1 MTFVDILAHLCILR
15 RRAAGNRPLEIENRL
30 HYPKDVVFAEDSA
43 PLCDGYAPANFAIIR
58 TIALNLFRLHG
69 FASITKGI
77 RHLAHDI
84 SHLLSF
90 FQ

>member
-1 MTFVDILAHLCILR
+1 
-15 RRAAGNRPLEIENRL
+15 
-30 HYPKDVVFAEDSA
+30 
-43 PLCDGYAPANFAIIR
+43 
-58 TIALNLFRLHG
+58 LFRLHG